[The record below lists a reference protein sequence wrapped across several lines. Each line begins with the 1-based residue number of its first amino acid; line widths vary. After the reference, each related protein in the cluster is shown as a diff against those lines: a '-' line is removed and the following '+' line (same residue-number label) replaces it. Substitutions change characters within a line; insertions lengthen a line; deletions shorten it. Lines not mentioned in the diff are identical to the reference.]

1 MNQLPIIAQQA
12 SEIAQDSANLSAKL
26 KELAIEQSGQLAT
39 GGVDPLVF
47 MVTAFVLAAFVGYY
61 IVWKVTPALHTPLMS
76 ITNAISGIIV
86 ISSMIAA
93 SSGIFSFASALGY
106 IATFFASIN
115 IFGGFIVTERMLAM
129 FKNKPKSSK

>member
-1 MNQLPIIAQQA
+1 MNQLPLISQQA
-12 SEIAQDSANLSAKL
+12 SEIARNSADLSVKL
-26 KELAIEQSGQLAT
+26 KELAIENSGRFVD
-39 GGVDPLVF
+39 GGVDPLIF

-93 SSGIFSFASALGY
+93 SSGVFTMSSALGY

-129 FKNKPKSSK
+129 FKNKQKSSK

>member
-1 MNQLPIIAQQA
+1 MSQLPLIAQQA
-12 SEIAQDSANLSAKL
+12 SEIAKNSADLSVKL
-26 KELAIEQSGQLAT
+26 KELAIENSGHFT
-39 GGVDPLVF
+39 NGGVDPLIF
-47 MVTAFVLAAFVGYY
+47 MITAFVLAAFVGYY

-93 SSGIFSFASALGY
+93 SSGVFTMSSALGY

-129 FKNKPKSSK
+129 FKNKQKK